1 MVAYICMIADA
12 DCLALLLSGLLRLM
26 RRFEH
31 LKSLSGQRM
40 ELLKFEASPLWDLVI
55 FYEGRSPIKREWIVK
70 VRRISGGMR

>member
-40 ELLKFEASPLWDLVI
+40 KTSQ
-55 FYEGRSPIKREWIVK
+55 
-70 VRRISGGMR
+70 ISKQALYGI